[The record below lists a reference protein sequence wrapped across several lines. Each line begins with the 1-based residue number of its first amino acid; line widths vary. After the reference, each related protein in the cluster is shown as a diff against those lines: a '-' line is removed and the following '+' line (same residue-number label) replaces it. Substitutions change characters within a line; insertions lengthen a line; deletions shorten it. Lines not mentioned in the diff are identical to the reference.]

1 MLTAENYFISL
12 SVAATLLLWG
22 VSLWNGTVLELILT
36 VWRGHFE
43 DGTPFLASYT
53 GFFPLDFP
61 IGLLVAFFYYGTN
74 GSHPGYQVFLIDA
87 YSTLQSA
94 FVWLYIESYRPSSKP
109 STISRPILWGLL
121 WQAAG
126 AAISLPLFYYHHLK
140 WISNVGVH
148 KVGAPHSTSADAL
161 SLSFLLGAVAPAV
174 IGMLPTWGPRE
185 PIRHQKILA
194 AWQLDPVWVSIFQ
207 VIFIAILSQ
216 ARRENINARPLN
228 RRRGVYFAYGL
239 AALSSTVGHL
249 YASSVIFRSSV
260 LELTWSRIYIPNLF
274 HGPPDATKLLAKG
287 PWLFLQY
294 DLIIIALSSL
304 SWVYV
309 VACRSSNR
317 QSPVRLFLPFL
328 LLIGQVILGTGAT
341 VSLVLLWRETVMAR
355 IEIFTKS
362 DSLRTRKTK

>member
-12 SVAATLLLWG
+12 SVVATLLLWG

-43 DGTPFLASYT
+43 DGTPFFASYT

-61 IGLLVAFFYYGTN
+61 IGLLVAFFFYGTN

-140 WISNVGVH
+140 WISNVGAH
-148 KVGAPHSTSADAL
+148 KVGAPDSTSADVL

-185 PIRHQKILA
+185 DIRHQKILA
-194 AWQLDPVWVSIFQ
+194 AWQPDPVWVSIFQ

-216 ARRENINARPLN
+216 ARRGNIDAHLN
-228 RRRGVYFAYGL
+228 RRRGVYFVYGL
-239 AALSSTVGHL
+239 AALSSAIGHL
-249 YASSVIFRSSV
+249 YASIVIYRSSD

-274 HGPPDATKLLAKG
+274 HGPPDATTLLAKG

-304 SWVYV
+304 SWAYV
-309 VACRSSNR
+309 VACRSSDR
-317 QSPVRLFLPFL
+317 QSSVRLFLPFL
-328 LLIGQVILGTGAT
+328 LFIGQVVLGAGAT

-355 IEIFTKS
+355 KEDSMKS
-362 DSLRTRKTK
+362 GSLRTRKTK